1 MTKERNSSKPSL
13 NTAQEPNSFFSEW
26 ERLRGLVNQFST
38 RAGQADELMQAINS
52 LSFAVKNKDKLKEL
66 ISALSKLNQSQLKK
80 NTTPKS
86 NPGQEKNTTPK
97 SNSGQGKDK
106 SAPNLTGDNFYDLVN
121 SPAMTE
127 IVREVMKTKKK
138 RW

>member
-1 MTKERNSSKPSL
+1 MTKEGNSSKPPL
-13 NTAQEPNSFFSEW
+13 NTAQGPNSFFSEW

-38 RAGQADELMQAINS
+38 RVGQVDELMQAIHS

-66 ISALSKLNQSQLKK
+66 ISALSKLNQSQLNK

-97 SNSGQGKDK
+97 GNPGKGNDK
-106 SAPNLTGDNFYDLVN
+106 SAPNLTGDSFYDLFN

-127 IVREVMKTKKK
+127 IVREVMKKKTK